1 MADAMLIINPIS
13 GTAKK
18 TGLDAKVEKA
28 MSEAGYN
35 LDVRFTTC
43 RGDATRLASEAVA
56 KGYDVVL
63 AAGGDGTVNET
74 AQALCGSPVTFGI
87 IPAGSGNGLARH
99 IGIPV
104 NVDAALDV
112 VARGI
117 VAKCDY
123 GTVNSHP
130 FFCTFGVGFDAAV
143 SHSFAK
149 QSRRGMFTY
158 LKSALTQYI
167 HYKPDTYT
175 ISANGKILTERAF
188 VVACCNASQYGNNA
202 YIAPK
207 ASITDG
213 LLDIIIIHQGSPID
227 TAMVGMDLFT
237 GYIDSNTLIHSL
249 RAPADLPY
257 ERGSRTYRRRAY
269 DTRRHNG
276 HQMPSSRPEYLHPR
290 RQAAVPSARHSLPL
304 PLAQHLPF
312 PPKIKRGEG
321 VSPSVYCSYTLKV
334 TTGARRP
341 RPYQLSLS

>member
-18 TGLDAKVEKA
+18 DGLDAKAEKA
-28 MSEAGYN
+28 MRAAGYN
-35 LDVRFTTC
+35 VDVRFTTC
-43 RGDATRLASEAVA
+43 RGEATRFAAEAVA
-56 KGYDVVL
+56 KGYDSVI
-63 AAGGDGTVNET
+63 AAGGDGTINET
-74 AQALCGSPVTFGI
+74 AQALCGTAVKFGI

-112 VARGI
+112 ISRGI

-123 GTVNSHP
+123 GTVNNLP

-143 SHSFAK
+143 SHNFAK
-149 QSRRGMFTY
+149 QSRRGLFTY
-158 LKSALTQYI
+158 LKSAFTQYI
-167 HYKPDTYT
+167 NYKPDTYT

-237 GYIDSNTLIHSL
+237 GYIDSNTLIHTL
-249 RAPADLPY
+249 RAPAAVI
-257 ERGSRTYRRRAY
+257 YRSNEGPAHI
-269 DTRRHNG
+269 DGEPMMLDDIMDVKCHHHGLNVLIPG
-276 HQMPSSRPEYLHPR
+276 DKQPFRPLVTPVQSFWRNLFPR
-290 RQAAVPSARHSLPL
+290 RN
-304 PLAQHLPF
+304 
-312 PPKIKRGEG
+312 KG
-321 VSPSVYCSYTLKV
+321 
-334 TTGARRP
+334 
-341 RPYQLSLS
+341 

>member
-18 TGLDAKVEKA
+18 DGLDAKAEKA
-28 MSEAGYN
+28 MRAAGYN
-35 LDVRFTTC
+35 VDVRFTTC
-43 RGDATRLASEAVA
+43 RGEATRFAAEAVS
-56 KGYDVVL
+56 KGYDSVI
-63 AAGGDGTVNET
+63 AAGGDGTINET
-74 AQALCGSPVTFGI
+74 AQALCGTAVKFGI

-112 VARGI
+112 ISRGI

-123 GTVNSHP
+123 GTVNNLP

-143 SHSFAK
+143 SHNFAK
-149 QSRRGMFTY
+149 QSRRGLFTY
-158 LKSALTQYI
+158 LKSAFTQYI
-167 HYKPDTYT
+167 NYKPDTYT

-237 GYIDSNTLIHSL
+237 GYIDSNTLIHTL
-249 RAPADLPY
+249 RAPSAVI
-257 ERGSRTYRRRAY
+257 YRSNEGPAHI
-269 DTRRHNG
+269 DGEPMMLDDIMDVKCHHHGLNVLIPG
-276 HQMPSSRPEYLHPR
+276 DKQPFRPLVTPVQSFWRNLFPR
-290 RQAAVPSARHSLPL
+290 RN
-304 PLAQHLPF
+304 
-312 PPKIKRGEG
+312 KG
-321 VSPSVYCSYTLKV
+321 
-334 TTGARRP
+334 
-341 RPYQLSLS
+341 

>member
-1 MADAMLIINPIS
+1 MLIINPIS

-18 TGLDAKVEKA
+18 DGLDAKAEKA
-28 MSEAGYN
+28 MRAAGYN
-35 LDVRFTTC
+35 VDVRFTTC
-43 RGDATRLASEAVA
+43 RGEATRLAAEAVA
-56 KGYDVVL
+56 KGYDSVI
-63 AAGGDGTVNET
+63 AAGGDGTINET
-74 AQALCGSPVTFGI
+74 AQALCGTAVKFGI

-112 VARGI
+112 ISRGI

-123 GTVNSHP
+123 GTVNNLP

-143 SHSFAK
+143 SHNFAK
-149 QSRRGMFTY
+149 QSRRGLFTY
-158 LKSALTQYI
+158 LKSAFTQYI
-167 HYKPDTYT
+167 NYKPDTYT

-237 GYIDSNTLIHSL
+237 GYIDSNTLIHTL
-249 RAPADLPY
+249 RAPAAVI
-257 ERGSRTYRRRAY
+257 YRSNEGPAHI
-269 DTRRHNG
+269 DGEPMMLDDIMDVKCHHHGLNVLIPG
-276 HQMPSSRPEYLHPR
+276 DKQPFRPLVTPVRSFWQNLFPR
-290 RQAAVPSARHSLPL
+290 R
-304 PLAQHLPF
+304 
-312 PPKIKRGEG
+312 KKG
-321 VSPSVYCSYTLKV
+321 
-334 TTGARRP
+334 
-341 RPYQLSLS
+341 

>member
-13 GTAKK
+13 GTGKK
-18 TGLDAKVEKA
+18 TGLDTKVEKA
-28 MSEAGYN
+28 MSQAGYN
-35 LDVRFTTC
+35 LDIRLTTC
-43 RGDATRLASEAVA
+43 RGDATRLAAEAVS

-63 AAGGDGTVNET
+63 AAGGDGTINET
-74 AQALCGSPVTFGI
+74 AQALCGSEVKFGI
-87 IPAGSGNGLARH
+87 IPSGSGNGLARH
-99 IGIPV
+99 IGIPIS
-104 NVDAALDV
+104 VDAALDV
-112 VARGI
+112 ISRGI

-123 GTVNSHP
+123 GTVNNRP

-143 SHSFAK
+143 SHSFAQ
-149 QSRRGMFTY
+149 QSRRGFFTY

-249 RAPADLPY
+249 RAPAAVI
-257 ERGSRTYRRRAY
+257 YRSNEGPAHI
-269 DTRRHNG
+269 DGEPMILDDIMDIKCHHHGLNVLIPG
-276 HQMPSSRPEYLHPR
+276 DKEPFRPIVTPVRSLWRNLFHPR
-290 RQAAVPSARHSLPL
+290 R
-304 PLAQHLPF
+304 
-312 PPKIKRGEG
+312 K
-321 VSPSVYCSYTLKV
+321 
-334 TTGARRP
+334 
-341 RPYQLSLS
+341 